1 MSVEVDGA
9 QGEGGG
15 QILRGAIALSCIT
28 GKPTRISRIR
38 ANRPNPGLQP
48 QHLLSIE
55 AAARVTGGRVDGL
68 GIGSTEIRFTPG
80 TIVAGRYGF
89 DVKTAGSITL
99 IMQTLLPIL
108 TFAGEDSEVSLA
120 GGTDVPWSPPID
132 YMKHVVLPS
141 LASFG
146 VCAGVEIERR
156 GHYPKGGGSAIL
168 KVSGVAGLSAVRL
181 IERGKVES
189 VRGISHCANLPP
201 HVARRQAEAAKKALM
216 SAGFGNVRVAEEVV
230 AAPGPG
236 SGITLWAEA
245 GQGIRLGA
253 DALGAREKRAEE
265 VGREAAERLIAE
277 MESGMAADR
286 QFGDMAVLY
295 MVIAKGTSELGV
307 SSLTRHTETMIWLSQ
322 KFIGAEWEV
331 GRRKGGAAI
340 LRVKGAGTTSQGNAA
355 LG

>member
-1 MSVEVDGA
+1 
-9 QGEGGG
+9 
-15 QILRGAIALSCIT
+15 
-28 GKPTRISRIR
+28 
-38 ANRPNPGLQP
+38 
-48 QHLLSIE
+48 
-55 AAARVTGGRVDGL
+55 VDGL

-80 TIVAGRYGF
+80 RIMAGRYAF

-108 TFAGEDSEVSLA
+108 AFAGEDSEISLG

-132 YMKHVVLPS
+132 YVRHVLLPS
-141 LASFG
+141 LTCFG
-146 VCAGVEIERR
+146 IHAGVEVVRR
-156 GHYPKGGGSAIL
+156 GYYPMGGGSAIL
-168 KVSGVAGLSAVRL
+168 KVNGVAGFSAVRFL
-181 IERGKVES
+181 ERGKVES
-189 VRGISHCANLPP
+189 IRGVSHCANLPS
-201 HVARRQAEAAKKALM
+201 HIARRQAEAAKKTLM
-216 SAGFGNVRVAEEVV
+216 SAGFSNVRIADEVA

-245 GQGIRLGA
+245 GQGIRVGA

-295 MVIAKGTSELGV
+295 MATAKGKSELGV
-307 SSLTRHTETMIWLSQ
+307 SSLTSHAETMIWLSQ
-322 KFIGAEWEV
+322 RFIGAEWEV
-331 GRRKGGAAI
+331 ERLKGGAAV
-340 LRVKGAGTTSQGNAA
+340 LRVKGAGLTSQGSAV

>member
-9 QGEGGG
+9 LGEGGG
-15 QILRGAIALSCIT
+15 QILREAIALSCIT
-28 GKPTRISRIR
+28 GKSTRISRIR

-48 QHLLSIE
+48 QHLISIE
-55 AAARVTGGRVDGL
+55 AAAKVTGGRVEGL
-68 GIGSTEIRFTPG
+68 GIGSTEIKFAPG
-80 TIVAGRYGF
+80 AIVAGRYYF

-108 TFAGEDSEVSLA
+108 TFVREDSEVSLA

-132 YMKHVVLPS
+132 YMRHVVLPS

-146 VCAGVEIERR
+146 VRARVEVEKR
-156 GHYPKGGGSAIL
+156 GHYPRGGGSAIL
-168 KVSGVAGLSAVRL
+168 KVNGIAGLSAIRL

-189 VRGISHCANLPP
+189 VRGVSHCANLPP
-201 HVARRQAEAAKKALM
+201 HVARRQAEAAKKTLM
-216 SAGFGNVRVAEEVV
+216 SAGFGNVRIAEEVV
-230 AAPGPG
+230 TSAGPG
-236 SGITLWAEA
+236 SGITLWAET
-245 GQGIRLGA
+245 GHGIRLGA

-277 MESGMAADR
+277 IESGMAADR

-295 MVIAKGTSELGV
+295 MAIAKGTSELGV
-307 SSLTRHTETMIWLSQ
+307 SLLTGHIETMIWLSQ

-331 GRRKGGAAI
+331 RRRKGGAAV
-340 LRVKGAGTTSQGNAA
+340 LSVKGTGITAQGYPT